1 MVTIVLLDSNFLFLP
16 MQFKVDIFEEIPRL
30 MEENTAIIVLSGV
43 KDEIVEKN
51 KRSAGKLVSKQGLGA
66 LQLLAKKVEQ
76 GVVKKIKIERH
87 PNELVDDYIVRAAS
101 QLKSS
106 GAGIDGKPI
115 SKIAI
120 ATNDKQLKSK
130 CVAAGFSIVQM
141 RQKTHLEIL

>member
-1 MVTIVLLDSNFLFLP
+1 MVTVVLLDSNFLFMP

-30 MEENTAIIVLSGV
+30 MEEKTDIIVLSGV

-76 GVVKKIKIERH
+76 GVVKSVKIERRTD
-87 PNELVDDYIVRAAS
+87 ESVDDYIIRAAS
-101 QLKSS
+101 KLKET
-106 GAGIDGKPI
+106 GAGVEGKSI
-115 SKIAI
+115 TRIAI
-120 ATNDKQLKSK
+120 ATNDKLLKSK
-130 CVAAGFSIVQM
+130 CVAAGFTIVQM